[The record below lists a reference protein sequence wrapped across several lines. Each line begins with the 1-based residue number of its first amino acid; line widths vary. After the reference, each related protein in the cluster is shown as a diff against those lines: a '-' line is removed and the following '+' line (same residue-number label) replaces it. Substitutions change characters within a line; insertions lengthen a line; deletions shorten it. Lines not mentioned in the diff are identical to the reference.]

1 MGEGLSERDSRTDS
15 RGRFSQSNLFY
26 FFFKFNASD
35 QEVEVT
41 LTKRPS
47 HENSMCFL
55 QRLGYKGSTYPG
67 TNHRSL
73 QSTLPQLLFCCFV
86 LALFSP
92 FLSH

>member
-1 MGEGLSERDSRTDS
+1 MRETAEQTAEGDSLRATY
-15 RGRFSQSNLFY
+15 FI